1 MSSNTQT
8 NQMAYNDY
16 ELLQCS
22 VCSVFLP
29 SMLGRYKEEQFNM
42 SRKLCNNSN
51 DNKRVANGR
60 TTCMSVLVPL
70 APNI

>member
-1 MSSNTQT
+1 
-8 NQMAYNDY
+8 MAYNDY

-22 VCSVFLP
+22 VCSVFIYYFLLSP

-42 SRKLCNNSN
+42 IRKLCNNSN